1 MSSGY
6 RLTYHR
12 DAVKFLAK
20 QEKAVQERIVRGL
33 KGLIKNPPCGDIKP
47 MKGKQYFYC
56 LRIGTC
62 RVLFE
67 VQHNEKVIYIHAID
81 FRGGVYKY

>member
-1 MSSGY
+1 MSLGY
-6 RLTYHR
+6 RLIYHR

-20 QEKAVQERIVRGL
+20 QEKAVQERIARGL

-47 MKGKQYFYC
+47 MKGNLGLYR
-56 LRIGTC
+56 LRIGTY

-67 VQHNEKVIYIHAID
+67 IKHNEKVIYIEAID
-81 FRGGVYKY
+81 FRGGVYK